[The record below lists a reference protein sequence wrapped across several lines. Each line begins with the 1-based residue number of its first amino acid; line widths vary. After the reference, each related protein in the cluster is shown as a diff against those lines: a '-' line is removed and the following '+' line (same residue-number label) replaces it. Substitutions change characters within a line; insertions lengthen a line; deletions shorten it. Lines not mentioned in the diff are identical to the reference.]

1 MWLLTTGTGVRVEA
15 ESVVS
20 VMGGG
25 GDVGVLL
32 PICSSL
38 CVQLSGPHLENY
50 GAFLVVLSP
59 VALLLLSVTMGPSIN
74 ETNTLMS

>member
-1 MWLLTTGTGVRVEA
+1 M
-15 ESVVS
+15 S
-20 VMGGG
+20 VMGGRRR
-25 GDVGVLL
+25 DVGVLL

-38 CVQLSGPHLENY
+38 CVQLNGPHWENY

-74 ETNTLMS
+74 ETNTVMS